1 MNRSVFFAAIVF
13 VSLVLLGLVGRLV
26 PHPPN
31 FSPMIATVL
40 FAGFFFRRRSAS
52 LLVVLAVMVLSDTV
66 IGTYD
71 VRVMAVVYA
80 TLLLPVVLRPYLRLR
95 LTAVRVGGGAVLCS
109 LVFFV
114 TTNFAVWAYGS
125 LYPKTMPGLVECY
138 LAALPFFRNALC
150 GDLFWSAALF
160 GSYALAV
167 RWSQL
172 GARIVNGVQAI
183 PAVRI

>member
-1 MNRSVFFAAIVF
+1 MNRNVFFAAIVF
-13 VSLVLLGLVGRLV
+13 VTLVTLGLVGRLV

-40 FAGFFFRRRSAS
+40 FAGFFFRRCTTS
-52 LLVVLAVMVLSDTV
+52 LLVVLAVMALSDTV

-71 VRVMAVVYA
+71 VRVMVVVYA
-80 TLLLPVVLRPYLRLR
+80 TLLLPVVLRPYLRRR
-95 LTAVRVGGGAVLCS
+95 LTVVRVGGGAVLCS

-114 TTNFAVWAYGS
+114 TTNLAVWASGS
-125 LYPKTMPGLVECY
+125 MYPKSMLGLVECY
-138 LAALPFFRNALC
+138 LAALPFLRNALC
-150 GDLFWSAALF
+150 GDLFWSAVLF
-160 GSYALAV
+160 GSYVLAV

-172 GARIVNGVQAI
+172 GAPVANGVQAI